1 MLRLTQ
7 LELLGFKSFP
17 HKTLME
23 LDGGVTCIVG
33 PNGSGKSNLSD
44 AINFAFGSQ
53 SGKELRAHNLSGL
66 IFAGTE
72 QLRPLNIASVTLH
85 FEVIDD
91 TPPEDEDAELLEAL
105 AESGIGEDGPRTA
118 QVDIESSGYPG
129 LQLTVFHSARL
140 EEKQDRTPG
149 IIRLLRDIK
158 TGDRISLTRRIFRDG
173 TGGYFINDEQVRLK
187 DVDELFNRF
196 NLGRNSVYSVSQGEV
211 EKKILGTPQEMREWL
226 AEATGVA
233 LLLQQKNRAQQK
245 LKKTSQNLERLEDI
259 RTNTRQLVE
268 DLADQRVKAEEHLRV
283 REQLRIVELNEIKR
297 EVEFSQRQQ
306 LNAESG
312 LEELE
317 NKLVSSKTALDDAKL
332 ALGENDK
339 AREEARQELESC
351 NRRLESQREQAAQ
364 LRQAAAVA
372 RQAVSSHEQ
381 AIERA
386 RHDSDE
392 LKNQLTE
399 MDAHEEA
406 IRRSIS
412 QAREE
417 QAAVADGGG
426 ETSRRLREC
435 QEQVN
440 ELSQQQTRLSSSA
453 FENAQQLARINNQL
467 ESIERSERQL
477 SSQIEERQRQYE
489 ASTVRLGEMKQEL
502 EEEQT
507 RAEQLALETGA
518 QKDTIEEHNSALLEL
533 REAISKSDQHCAGLR
548 NTLAE
553 LNSRRRTIAELA
565 EQAGQEE
572 GAIALLQDEELGS
585 SLARVTSITF
595 TNELRPAFTRLLA
608 HMDDAL
614 VGQPDSRSR
623 AASILSGAG
632 ADSLLLT
639 GSYSGEFHEQS
650 LWRQLSGDRRVINAL
665 AAMLGDVLLAND
677 PQEADGLLA
686 GNSGVSAVVLRDGS
700 MLIGRS
706 HSFIGQ
712 PSPEKALKVAR
723 QSDLAYLDEQIEDIR
738 LRLDKA
744 SAELNELRRAQQK
757 RQQERDDAVAKL
769 AAAEERLRNA
779 LQLCDRL
786 HSSIGERSAEL
797 QLQASQ
803 TKQLE
808 ADRGKLQEE
817 RPEREKELRE
827 LREQQSQ
834 IQQRGNELEQQRK
847 AAELEL
853 DEARRLH
860 TEALTRKELADQQVR
875 HLEKEEQDSI
885 ARAQSLRSRMQQ
897 LGSRIESSE
906 KERQLALQTSG
917 SAAEQATLLE
927 EQLGNSGTE
936 LETLAKQ
943 REQLELQG
951 RELQEQLASLG
962 QARNKLEQ
970 EQVSLSGQRERA
982 LERITEWLAMLEER
996 HQLTL
1001 TQLMNDAS
1009 LRVSPVEADM
1019 DAAEA
1024 GRNKLRAEKARLQ
1037 ELLDRIGTVN
1047 LLSIEQHQ
1055 EHSRRLDFLDSQAI
1069 ELEKAVADLG
1079 KLVADLDRTTEVR
1092 YRRSLRRI
1100 EKRFNDI
1107 FLVLFGSGFARLKY
1121 DEPED
1126 IINSGVEV
1134 EVQLPGSRRHSLRSL
1149 SGGQRTLIF
1158 LALFFAVHGV
1168 RSPGFCVLDEADA
1181 ALDDANVERFAKLIK
1196 HYSEDEQFIVVT
1208 HNKKTMECADK
1219 LVGVV
1224 GRPRGVSNLLDVNM
1238 RDARKMVD
1246 QAAGA

>member
-1 MLRLTQ
+1 
-7 LELLGFKSFP
+7 
-17 HKTLME
+17 ME

-44 AINFAFGSQ
+44 AINFAFGNQ
-53 SGKELRAHNLSGL
+53 SGKELRSHNLSGL

-85 FEVIDD
+85 FEVVDE
-91 TPPEDEDAELLEAL
+91 TLPEDEDRELLEAL
-105 AESGIGEDGPRTA
+105 EDGVLSDEGSSPGRTLEIESG
-118 QVDIESSGYPG
+118 GYTG
-129 LQLTVFHSARL
+129 LKLTVFHSARL
-140 EEKQDRTPG
+140 DDRQDRTPG
-149 IIRLLRDIK
+149 IIKLLRDIK
-158 TGDRISLTRRIFRDG
+158 VGDRLSLTRRIFRDG

-259 RTNTRQLVE
+259 RINTRQLVE
-268 DLADQRVKAEEHLRV
+268 DLGGQRVKAEEHLRV

-306 LNAESG
+306 LNAEAG
-312 LEELE
+312 LDALGARLLAAKTELE
-317 NKLVSSKTALDDAKL
+317 SRTVLQV
-332 ALGENDK
+332 ENEQ
-339 AREEARQELESC
+339 AREEARRDLEAATK
-351 NRRLESQREQAAQ
+351 RLESQREQAAQ

-381 AIERA
+381 AIERSK
-386 RHDSDE
+386 HDSDE
-392 LKNQLTE
+392 LKNQLSE
-399 MDAHEEA
+399 LEAHEQA
-406 IRRSIS
+406 IKSSINT
-412 QAREE
+412 AREQ
-417 QAAVADGGG
+417 QAAVSEGGG
-426 ETSRRLREC
+426 ETHKALRAV

-440 ELSQQQTRLSSSA
+440 ALSQQQTKLSSEA
-453 FENAQQLARINNQL
+453 FENAQQLARIHNQL

-477 SSQIEERQRQYE
+477 MGQIENRQRQHE
-489 ASTVRLGEMKQEL
+489 ASTARMQEMKQEL
-502 EEEQT
+502 EQEQT
-507 RAEQLALETGA
+507 QAEQLALETGD
-518 QKDTIEEHNSALLEL
+518 QKDRIEEHNAALLEL
-533 REAISKSDQHCAGLR
+533 RERIGKSDQHCAGLR

-572 GAIALLQDEELGS
+572 GALALLNDDELGS
-585 SLARVTSITF
+585 SLSRVTSITF
-595 TNELRPAFTRLLA
+595 ANELRPAFTRLLA

-614 VGQPDSRSR
+614 VAEPQSRSR
-623 AASILSGAG
+623 AAEILAGAQ

-639 GSYSGEFHEQS
+639 GQFEGEFHADS
-650 LWRQLSGDRRVINAL
+650 LWRQLAGDQRVVRAL
-665 AAMLGDVLLAND
+665 AGMLGDVLLAD
-677 PQEADGLLA
+677 SREEADELLA
-686 GNSGVSAVVLRDGS
+686 RHASISAAVLRDGS
-700 MLIGRS
+700 MYLARS
-706 HSFIGQ
+706 YAFIGQ
-712 PSPEKALKVAR
+712 PSAEKALKVAR

-738 LRLDKA
+738 KRLDKA
-744 SAELNELRRAQQK
+744 SVELNDLRKAQQK
-757 RQQERDDAVAKL
+757 RQAERDECATRL

-786 HSSIGERSAEL
+786 HRSIGERLAEIELAERQTAQLVADRQKLLEEVPQREAEL
-797 QLQASQ
+797 KAQRAQQETIKEQSDNLELQRRQA
-803 TKQLE
+803 
-808 ADRGKLQEE
+808 
-817 RPEREKELRE
+817 
-827 LREQQSQ
+827 EQ
-834 IQQRGNELEQQRK
+834 
-847 AAELEL
+847 AL

-860 TEALTRKELADQQVR
+860 TEALTKKELADQQVR
-875 HLEKEEQDSI
+875 HLEKEGQDL
-885 ARAQSLRSRMQQ
+885 AERYASLK
-897 LGSRIESSE
+897 LRIEQLALRIGGGE
-906 KERQLALQTSG
+906 KERSQALETSA
-917 SAAEQATLLE
+917 SAARQAAQLE
-927 EQLGNSGTE
+927 EQLENSGSQLAELAARRDE
-936 LETLAKQ
+936 LEQAS
-943 REQLELQG
+943 RS
-951 RELQEQLASLG
+951 LQEQLAELSRA
-962 QARNKLEQ
+962 QARLDAEAITLG
-970 EQVSLSGQRERA
+970 SQRERA
-982 LERITEWLAMLEER
+982 VERIGEWLAMLEER
-996 HQLTL
+996 HSLTL
-1001 TQLMNDAS
+1001 TQLMNDNG
-1009 LRVSPVEADM
+1009 LTVSPVEADM

-1037 ELLDRIGTVN
+1037 ELLDRIGVVN

-1055 EHSRRLDFLDSQAI
+1055 EHSRRLAFLDGQAT
-1069 ELEKAVADLG
+1069 ELERAVADLSR
-1079 KLVADLDRTTEVR
+1079 LVNDLDRTTEVR
-1092 YRRSLRRI
+1092 YRRSLKLI

-1107 FLVLFGSGFARLKY
+1107 FLILFGSGFARLRY
-1121 DEPED
+1121 EEPED

-1181 ALDDANVERFAKLIK
+1181 ALDDANVERFAKLIR
-1196 HYSEDEQFIVVT
+1196 HYSQDEQFIVVT

-1219 LVGVV
+1219 LIGVV

-1246 QAAGA
+1246 QQGA